1 MLRNSLTRWRRAGD
15 NSERRLTRTL
25 VLAWL
30 AALDL
35 GSYRSGQTGLT
46 VNQLG
51 NLRRFE
57 SSTAH
62 LRRTHSGLLL
72 ACAFG
77 PSSSVVERNLGKIE
91 VTGSIPVSG
100 SWRSLR
106 GVLAAAR
113 SPANVTPI
121 AVGFCCVWRSGAR
134 METVSVP
141 RPLSS
146 ASRSGASCSVE
157 SKESKVKRRVCRY
170 GEAEVC
176 TEQAACKRG
185 DDRAHRPRQDDVD
198 RGHHQ
203 GAGAGEA
210 RQLYGV

>member
-1 MLRNSLTRWRRAGD
+1 MPSITYCVNERSMCGAQSVKARLRATPGRRLVSRCGADDWRCGATARQDRLTRWRHAGD
-15 NSERRLTRTL
+15 NSVRRLASTL
-25 VLAWL
+25 VLTWL
-30 AALDL
+30 ATLDP

-62 LRRTHSGLLL
+62 LRRTQTNV
-72 ACAFG
+72 CAFR

-106 GVLAAAR
+106 GVLATAR

-121 AVGFCCVWRSGAR
+121 AVGFCCVWRSGACVCPAPPESEAAIR
-134 METVSVP
+134 ARRAQSHEEEN
-141 RPLSS
+141 LQEWG
-146 ASRSGASCSVE
+146 SRSLCGTS
-157 SKESKVKRRVCRY
+157 RM
-170 GEAEVC
+170 
-176 TEQAACKRG
+176 
-185 DDRAHRPRQDDVD
+185 
-198 RGHHQ
+198 
-203 GAGAGEA
+203 
-210 RQLYGV
+210 

>member
-1 MLRNSLTRWRRAGD
+1 MYAKKWRNGLTRRRRTGD

-62 LRRTHSGLLL
+62 LRRTRVKSAKDLP
-72 ACAFG
+72 AYAFR

-106 GVLAAAR
+106 GVLATAR

-121 AVGFCCVWRSGAR
+121 AVGFCCVWRLGAR
-134 METVSVP
+134 IGTVSAP
-141 RPLSS
+141 RHLSS
-146 ASRSGASCSVE
+146 ALLRYASRSVA
-157 SKESKVKRRVCRY
+157 
-170 GEAEVC
+170 
-176 TEQAACKRG
+176 
-185 DDRAHRPRQDDVD
+185 
-198 RGHHQ
+198 
-203 GAGAGEA
+203 
-210 RQLYGV
+210 

>member
-1 MLRNSLTRWRRAGD
+1 MPSITHSVNEGSMRWARSVNIRLRAASERRLVSCRSASAKMAGQGGLTRRRRAGD
-15 NSERRLTRTL
+15 NSVRRLASTL
-25 VLAWL
+25 VLTWL

-62 LRRTHSGLLL
+62 LRRTQTNV
-72 ACAFG
+72 CASR

-106 GVLAAAR
+106 GVLATAR

-121 AVGFCCVWRSGAR
+121 AVGSCCVWRSGRTYGNRVCPAPPEFGVAIGRVALSR
-134 METVSVP
+134 MKEESLQEWP
-141 RPLSS
+141 
-146 ASRSGASCSVE
+146 SRSMCGTS
-157 SKESKVKRRVCRY
+157 RM
-170 GEAEVC
+170 
-176 TEQAACKRG
+176 
-185 DDRAHRPRQDDVD
+185 
-198 RGHHQ
+198 
-203 GAGAGEA
+203 
-210 RQLYGV
+210 

>member
-1 MLRNSLTRWRRAGD
+1 M
-15 NSERRLTRTL
+15 RRLTRAL

-100 SWRSLR
+100 SRRSLR
-106 GVLAAAR
+106 DVLATAR
-113 SPANVTPI
+113 SPAHVTPI
-121 AVGFCCVWRSGAR
+121 AVGFCCVWRSERTNG
-134 METVSVP
+134 TVSVP
-141 RPLSS
+141 APPEFGVAIGRAALSRMKEES
-146 ASRSGASCSVE
+146 LQEWASRSLCGTS
-157 SKESKVKRRVCRY
+157 RM
-170 GEAEVC
+170 
-176 TEQAACKRG
+176 
-185 DDRAHRPRQDDVD
+185 
-198 RGHHQ
+198 
-203 GAGAGEA
+203 
-210 RQLYGV
+210 

>member
-1 MLRNSLTRWRRAGD
+1 MPCINEQRRASQNSTLARPGHRRLGRVGAINILVCACGAKIWQNGLTRRRRAGD
-15 NSERRLTRTL
+15 NSERRLTSTL

-62 LRRTHSGLLL
+62 LRRTRSDLLL

-134 METVSVP
+134 METVSAP
-141 RPLSS
+141 RQLSS
-146 ASRSGASCSVE
+146 APQSGASRSV
-157 SKESKVKRRVCRY
+157 V
-170 GEAEVC
+170 
-176 TEQAACKRG
+176 
-185 DDRAHRPRQDDVD
+185 
-198 RGHHQ
+198 
-203 GAGAGEA
+203 
-210 RQLYGV
+210 